1 MSIIMS
7 DPKSNPMDKFLLAIT
22 ALFLFA
28 ACTPAPDVVGKWN
41 AIGEPGTLEFHE
53 DGSVEM
59 VDNMG
64 ATLKGSYNI
73 SRSGNVKLI
82 FTQSDI
88 LSDHMKP
95 MDEPEIVN
103 AKIYVQKNE
112 LTLTSPDIKEVL
124 RYRR

>member
-1 MSIIMS
+1 
-7 DPKSNPMDKFLLAIT
+7 MDKYLFTIA

-28 ACTPAPDVVGKWN
+28 ACTPAPSVIGKWK

-53 DGSVEM
+53 NGSVEM

-64 ATLKGSYNI
+64 ATLKGSYVI

-82 FTQSDI
+82 FTHSDI
-88 LSDHMKP
+88 LNDHIKP
-95 MDEPEIVN
+95 MDEPETVN
-103 AKIYVQKNE
+103 GKIYVQKNE
-112 LTLTSPDIKEVL
+112 LTLTSPETKEVL